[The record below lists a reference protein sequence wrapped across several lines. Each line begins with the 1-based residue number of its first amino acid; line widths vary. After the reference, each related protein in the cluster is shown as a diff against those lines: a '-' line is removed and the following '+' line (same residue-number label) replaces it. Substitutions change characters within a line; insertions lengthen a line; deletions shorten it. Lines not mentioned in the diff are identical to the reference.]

1 MVLNRQT
8 YLVLPLA
15 FDSISRICANV
26 LKSAN
31 LMGQRFVRHWLQ
43 RLVRATVPPNS
54 VSCRPMSLFLCLQPN
69 CVFVWLD
76 AAPGL
81 ASVDLR
87 ELSAEEQYL

>member
-15 FDSISRICANV
+15 FDSISRICANI

-54 VSCRPMSLFLCLQPN
+54 VSCRPMSLFLSSPTELR
-69 CVFVWLD
+69 VR
-76 AAPGL
+76 L
-81 ASVDLR
+81 ARRRARLGKR
-87 ELSAEEQYL
+87 RLA